1 MTRSSRPPSGYTV
14 LVVDD
19 QEEAL
24 RSTRRLLER
33 DGHRVLL
40 ASSGQ
45 EALDLFHRERPQ
57 LLVVDYFMPGM
68 TGEEVVRE
76 IRREDDDV
84 QILLQTGYSGE
95 KPALEMLEALD
106 IQGYHDK
113 TDGAQRFLVWV
124 RACLKAHLQLQR
136 AREAERLKSQF
147 LANMS
152 HELRTPMS
160 GVLGGISL
168 LLDTPLTEEQRK
180 FANMVRAS
188 GEAQL
193 TVIND
198 ILDFSKIEAGKLTV
212 ESYPFD
218 LRVAVEETVGLLVAG
233 ARKKGIELGV
243 SLAPDAPYHVIGD
256 AGRIGQI
263 VTNLVGNAV
272 KFTTEGHVL
281 VTVAGEERGEGTARV
296 RITVEDTGIGIPEE
310 ELSHIF
316 DKFTQVDGS
325 STRRFEG
332 TGLGLAISK
341 QLVDLMGGH
350 IGVTS
355 RPGEGST
362 FWFTLD
368 LPLAPPPLAQTQT
381 VAESPDP
388 LQPATP
394 VAKTKPTAVRVLVA
408 EDNIMNQHVAARTLE
423 RLGCCVDV
431 AATGRDAVDM
441 VRRFPYDLILMDC
454 LMPEMDGFEATGE
467 IRKLEGGRRH
477 VPIIAM
483 TALAMKGDS
492 QRCLAAGMDDYLS
505 KPVKMESL
513 QAALG
518 RWTQAGT
525 GHPELRQGEGSSPSE
540 STGHS
545 TVEENT
551 SPPRDPCVAKRLR
564 ELPPAGDESLLEELF
579 DAFLD
584 NAMTTID
591 VLRRAARAGDAKGV
605 TQAAHFLRSSSRTVG
620 ACGLADICERLEMAS
635 GAESITDA
643 GEWIDQLEQ
652 EFGRV
657 KGSRTR
663 PQ

>member
-1 MTRSSRPPSGYTV
+1 MARSSRPSSGYTV

-33 DGHRVLL
+33 DGHTVLL

-45 EALDLFHRERPQ
+45 EALDLFRRERPQ

-68 TGEEVVRE
+68 TGEDVVRE
-76 IRREDDDV
+76 IRRVDDDV

-124 RACLKAHLQLQR
+124 RACLKAHRQLQR

-180 FANMVRAS
+180 FANMVRSS

-233 ARKKGIELGV
+233 ARKKGIQLGV
-243 SLAPDAPYHVIGD
+243 SLAPDVPPYVIGD

-272 KFTTEGHVL
+272 KFTEEGHVL
-281 VTVAGEERGEGTARV
+281 VTVAGEERDEATARV

-341 QLVDLMGGH
+341 QLVGLMGGH
-350 IGVTS
+350 IGVAS

-368 LPLAPPPLAQTQT
+368 LPVAPPPLTET
-381 VAESPDP
+381 RTIVESPSP
-388 LQPATP
+388 LQPAAP
-394 VAKTKPTAVRVLVA
+394 AAKTKPTAIRVLVA
-408 EDNIMNQHVAARTLE
+408 EDNIMNQQVAARTLE

-441 VRRFPYDLILMDC
+441 VRQFPYDLIFMDC
-454 LMPEMDGFEATGE
+454 LMPAMDGFEATGE
-467 IRKLEGGRRH
+467 IRKLEAGRRH

-505 KPVKMESL
+505 KPVKTESL

-518 RWTQAGT
+518 RWTQVGT
-525 GHPELRQGEGSSPSE
+525 GHLELREGEESSPLE
-540 STGHS
+540 SRGHS

-551 SPPRDPCVAKRLR
+551 SSPLDACIPERLR
-564 ELPPAGDESLLEELF
+564 ELPPPGDDSLLDELF
-579 DAFLD
+579 DTFLD
-584 NAMTTID
+584 NATSTID
-591 VLRRAARAGDAKGV
+591 VLRRAARAGDAKGL
-605 TQAAHFLRSSSRTVG
+605 TQAAHSLKSSSRTVG

-635 GAESITDA
+635 SAESVTDA
-643 GEWIDQLEQ
+643 GEWVDQLEQ

-657 KGSRTR
+657 KGSRTTE
-663 PQ
+663 Q